1 LFLLFIV
8 SSIFGSVTFQG
19 PTGAQ
24 EVWLEI
30 WNAFVD
36 MKEPLQALDAN

>member
-8 SSIFGSVTFQG
+8 VDFWIRDIPGLVRKKLGF
-19 PTGAQ
+19 
-24 EVWLEI
+24 EI

-36 MKEPLQALDAN
+36 MKEPLQALDAH